1 MSADGIQNLPDS
13 PEQVEDCYRDRVTM
27 PPVGAQTLRRRAEH
41 FASGARF
48 GLREPGAMQ
57 RLHNATKDLRSVPR
71 LSSLLPKVLEGALS
85 LTGADFGNIQILDP
99 ATGSLKIVTHA
110 GFSPEF
116 LGYFAVV
123 DDDHAACGRAA
134 RQGAQIVIADVHTDP
149 GFAPHREIAAAA
161 GFRAVQSTPL
171 ADYAGRLLGV
181 VSTHFRRPHRPS
193 ERDLRIMELYG
204 DFAGEAVTRHL
215 GTSSQHPS
223 DPISRALISALLDP
237 ARARQ
242 ANVSVPFE
250 LWVMGQMTAS
260 FARRTAGLTSDK
272 DVRSSPTL
280 MDSRHRSSDPTARQ
294 SPAG

>member
-1 MSADGIQNLPDS
+1 MSANGIQNLPELLEQAGDGYRNPVTLS
-13 PEQVEDCYRDRVTM
+13 PVCT
-27 PPVGAQTLRRRAEH
+27 QTLRRRAEH

-57 RLHNATKDLRSVPR
+57 RLHDATKDLRSVPR

-123 DDDHAACGRAA
+123 HDDHAACGRAA
-134 RQGAQIVIADVHTDP
+134 RQGAQVVIADIHTDP
-149 GFAPHREIAAAA
+149 DFAPHREIAAAA

-171 ADYAGRLLGV
+171 SDYAGHLIGM
-181 VSTHFRRPHRPS
+181 VSTHFRRPHRPP

-204 DFAGEAVTRHL
+204 DFAGEALTRHL
-215 GTSSQHPS
+215 GTSAQHPS
-223 DPISRALISALLDP
+223 DPISRALVSALLDP
-237 ARARQ
+237 ARARP

-250 LWVMGQMTAS
+250 LWVMSQMTAS
-260 FARRTAGLTSDK
+260 FARRTSG
-272 DVRSSPTL
+272 PT
-280 MDSRHRSSDPTARQ
+280 
-294 SPAG
+294 

>member
-1 MSADGIQNLPDS
+1 MSANGIQNLPDS
-13 PEQVEDCYRDRVTM
+13 PDQVGDCYRDRVM
-27 PPVGAQTLRRRAEH
+27 MSPVSTQTLRRRAEH

-57 RLHNATKDLRSVPR
+57 RLHTATKDLRSVPR
-71 LSSLLPKVLEGALS
+71 LSSLLPKVLKGALS

-99 ATGSLKIVTHA
+99 ATGSLKIVTHV
-110 GFSPEF
+110 GFSSEF
-116 LGYFAVV
+116 LDYFAVV
-123 DDDHAACGRAA
+123 DDHAACGRAA

-171 ADYAGRLLGV
+171 ADYTGRLIGV

-215 GTSSQHPS
+215 GISSQHPS

-242 ANVSVPFE
+242 TNVSVPFE

-260 FARRTAGLTSDK
+260 FARRT
-272 DVRSSPTL
+272 
-280 MDSRHRSSDPTARQ
+280 SRPYFR
-294 SPAG
+294 